1 MVPHIEKQLAA
12 LDGSA
17 SPFPDLRPPRQWIAV
32 VTNNVVHRAWMMLLV
47 TLIAAGSNASKAD
60 IVWQTQLKTAHAQ
73 AQAEGKLLLLHFYDD
88 NCVWC
93 DRLEKGAFQTPEVAA
108 AIQKNYVA
116 VKIHAGHNP
125 SIAATFKVTRFPTDV
140 VVTIQGQALSH
151 SVSPQD
157 PALYVAM
164 LAQQTPT
171 APAIMAIAAVATPS
185 ATIQT
190 QPTTNPA
197 APYNAPTPAPSLAA
211 GYAMPPA
218 SGTPATTVSSRTN
231 LGTSPLQHPAS
242 APSSSQELELAMDGY
257 CSVTVIEKDLWVE
270 GNTEFGVVHLGRLYL
285 FSSKVEMN
293 KFLSNPE
300 PYTPMLNGID
310 VVRFFEERKIVQGN
324 REWGLKDPD
333 HNRMFFFA
341 DEGALNHFYNQHAR
355 YTDAAMA
362 VMAKAVTDA
371 NP

>member
-1 MVPHIEKQLAA
+1 M
-12 LDGSA
+12 
-17 SPFPDLRPPRQWIAV
+17 
-32 VTNNVVHRAWMMLLV
+32 TNNVVHRTWMMLLV
-47 TLIAAGSNASKAD
+47 ALVAAGSHVAKAD
-60 IVWQTQLKTAHAQ
+60 IAWQTQLKTAHAQ

-116 VKIHAGHNP
+116 VKIHAGNNP

-140 VVTIQGQALSH
+140 ILTTQGQALSH

-157 PALYVAM
+157 PARYVAM
-164 LAQQTPT
+164 LTEQTPT
-171 APAIMAIAAVATPS
+171 ATANMAIAAASAPATMQTPPATS
-185 ATIQT
+185 A
-190 QPTTNPA
+190 A
-197 APYNAPTPAPSLAA
+197 APSLTA
-211 GYAMPPA
+211 GYAMPQA
-218 SGTPATTVSSRTN
+218 SGTPATAVSSRTR
-231 LGTSPLQHPAS
+231 PLQDAGN
-242 APSSSQELELAMDGY
+242 APSVSPELELAMDGY
-257 CSVTVIEKDLWVE
+257 CAVTVIEEDRWVE
-270 GNTEFGVVHLGRLYL
+270 GNPEFGVVHLGRLYL
-285 FSSKVEMN
+285 FSSKVEMD
-293 KFLSNPE
+293 KFLSTPE

-310 VVRFFEERKIVQGN
+310 VVRFFEERKIVPGN

-341 DEGALNHFYNQHAR
+341 DEAALNHFYNQHAR